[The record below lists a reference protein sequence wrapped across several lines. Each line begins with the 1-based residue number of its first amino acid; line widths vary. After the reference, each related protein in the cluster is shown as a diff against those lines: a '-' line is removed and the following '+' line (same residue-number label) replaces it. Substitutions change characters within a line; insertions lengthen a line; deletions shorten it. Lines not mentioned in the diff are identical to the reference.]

1 MYEDLQQSIIECQQ
15 SRTRYQIEK
24 FVIGQHDTAEMQFV
38 QVVRELEKLLSAL
51 KIRKLENKKTEIKIS
66 QLRKTNDE
74 INLIDAEILEF
85 ALKEGELSEL
95 AATRELEIL
104 LDIYN
109 KMTHFTREQIDAS
122 QPEYWQARLGRQAN
136 LQMLSGA
143 PTWSHLEALDQ
154 IGFLAPLLDSVNKN
168 QKELDK

>member
-1 MYEDLQQSIIECQQ
+1 MAHYA
-15 SRTRYQIEK
+15 
-24 FVIGQHDTAEMQFV
+24 F
-38 QVVRELEKLLSAL
+38 
-51 KIRKLENKKTEIKIS
+51 
-66 QLRKTNDE
+66 DE
-74 INLIDAEILEF
+74 INLIDAEILQF

-168 QKELDK
+168 QKELGK

>member
-1 MYEDLQQSIIECQQ
+1 MYEDLQQSIRECQQ

-38 QVVRELEKLLSAL
+38 QVVRELEKLISAL

-66 QLRKTNDE
+66 QLIKTNDE

-85 ALKEGELSEL
+85 SLKEGELSEL

-104 LDIYN
+104 LEIYN

-122 QPEYWQARLGRQAN
+122 QPEYWQARLSRQAN

-154 IGFLAPLLDSVNKN
+154 IGFLAPLLDSANKN